1 MTGILDLGYGQD
13 TDNVYYVK
21 SIVSTESRDVPEA
34 LKPPCD
40 TDYKELDAATCG
52 SVSEQKVKSVQKCIG
67 LFSELDDFRMSLLT
81 LLPIRSAKEP
91 TALHTVKLFLMF
103 WMMQSARAKTG
114 KESKDKI

>member
-1 MTGILDLGYGQD
+1 MQGLNNDGILVLGYGQD

-52 SVSEQKVKSVQKCIG
+52 SVSEICTKPNCIEH
-67 LFSELDDFRMSLLT
+67 FSEFDDFRMSPLT

-91 TALHTVKLFLMF
+91 TAHPTVKPFPMF
-103 WMMQSARAKTG
+103 WMTQSARARTG
-114 KESKDKI
+114 HR

>member
-1 MTGILDLGYGQD
+1 MILGYGQD

-52 SVSEQKVKSVQKCIG
+52 SVSEQHKVKSVQNCIG
-67 LFSELDDFRMSLLT
+67 HFFELDDFRMSLLT
-81 LLPIRSAKEP
+81 LLPIRSAKEQ
-91 TALHTVKLFLMF
+91 TAHHIVKLFLMF
-103 WMMQSARAKTG
+103 WTMLSARAKTG
-114 KESKDKI
+114 HR